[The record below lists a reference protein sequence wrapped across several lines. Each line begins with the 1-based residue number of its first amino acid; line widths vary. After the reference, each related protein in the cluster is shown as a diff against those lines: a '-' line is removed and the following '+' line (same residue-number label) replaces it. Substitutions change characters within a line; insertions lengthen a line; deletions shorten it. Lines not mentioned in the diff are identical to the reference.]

1 MTKTVKKPK
10 PVSNYTKMMKKFN
23 HMTEKDMEILQEDIE
38 YEYCLL
44 GGLSVLE
51 AECQLPVSAEDQ
63 GEKL

>member
-1 MTKTVKKPK
+1 
-10 PVSNYTKMMKKFN
+10 MMKKFN

-51 AECQLPVSAEDQ
+51 AECQLPVSAQDQ